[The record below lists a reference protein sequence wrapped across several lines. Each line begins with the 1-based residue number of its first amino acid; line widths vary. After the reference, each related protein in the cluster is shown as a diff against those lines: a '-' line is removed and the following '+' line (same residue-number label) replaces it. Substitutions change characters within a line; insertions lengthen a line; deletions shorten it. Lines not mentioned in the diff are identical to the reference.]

1 MEFTDHAVKDDTNI
15 QQLIFLA
22 AYKYYS
28 FFQKRKMQRKIFS
41 DLDSSVGSRLS
52 RHNELYH
59 SCEEF
64 VIMMNGSRGKLP
76 TQSSSSAWSREYQ
89 EFLG

>member
-1 MEFTDHAVKDDTNI
+1 
-15 QQLIFLA
+15 
-22 AYKYYS
+22 
-28 FFQKRKMQRKIFS
+28 MQRKIFS

-76 TQSSSSAWSREYQ
+76 HNLLPLLYHMEPGIPRIPWIMPGKLQD
-89 EFLG
+89 FLRSIGVIAY